1 MAKNTD
7 ILIGNDIDLI
17 VWGGDLVVGDSTL
30 QNQYLILASQKGEF
44 KEHPMFGAGI
54 SDCVNDDDATYWKHR
69 INEELKRDG
78 MTVRLIRIKKENLQ
92 ISAEYNENNR

>member
-7 ILIGNDIDLI
+7 ILIDNDIDLI
-17 VWGGDLVVGDSTL
+17 VSCGDLTVGDSTL
-30 QNQYLILASQKGEF
+30 QNQYLILAAQKGEF
-44 KEHPMFGAGI
+44 KEHPMVGAGI

-78 MTVRLIRIKKENLQ
+78 MTVSEIRIKNENIQ
-92 ISAEYNENNR
+92 INAEYK

>member
-17 VWGGDLVVGDSTL
+17 LSGGDLCVGDSTL
-30 QNQYLILASQKGEF
+30 QNQYLILAAQKGEF
-44 KEHPMFGAGI
+44 KEHPLFGAGI
-54 SDCVNDDDATYWKHR
+54 ADSVNDEDNTYWKHR

-78 MTVRLIRIKKENLQ
+78 MIVKKIEINGETIKIN
-92 ISAEYNENNR
+92 AEYK